1 MLSLTLKTR
10 TTLPLELSELRPD
23 KLRELSHSEIEKI
36 FVVRGREEL
45 PLAEVFT
52 VKGDCWDEQIEF
64 SGDLSSG
71 RGIGTGMTNGRIR
84 VAGHAGN
91 YVGLGM
97 FGGEIEITSNAG
109 RYLGAEMRGGLIR
122 VDGSVCDYVGG
133 SQPGSTR
140 GMTGGTIVV
149 KGDAANFLGTRMR
162 RGVIAVGGNVGSY
175 AGYKMLAG
183 TIVVGGECGTHAG
196 ASMNRGTLWMGKQ
209 IKNLPPTFRY
219 ACTSRPAVLG
229 MIARQLAMHGFDT
242 TGFDALHEWQQ
253 YSGDSTMTGR
263 GEIFVPMT

>member
-23 KLRELSHSEIEKI
+23 KLRELSHTEIEKVI
-36 FVVRGREEL
+36 VVHGREKL

-52 VKGDCWDEQIEF
+52 VKGDCRDGQIELK
-64 SGDLSSG
+64 GDLSSA
-71 RGIGTGMTNGRIR
+71 RGIGAGITSGRIR
-84 VAGHAGN
+84 VVGNAGN
-91 YVGLGM
+91 HVGVGM
-97 FGGEIEITSNAG
+97 FAGEIEVTGDAG
-109 RYLGAEMRGGLIR
+109 YGLGAEMRGGVIH
-122 VDGSVCDYVGG
+122 VTGSAGDYVGG
-133 SQPGSTR
+133 SQSGSIR

-149 KGDAANFLGTRMR
+149 KGDAGDFVGTRMR
-162 RGVIAVGGNVGSY
+162 RGLIAVGGNVGSY

-183 TIVVGGECGTHAG
+183 TIVIGSECGAHAG
-196 ASMNRGTLWMGKQ
+196 ASMSRGTLWTGKQ
-209 IKNLPPTFRY
+209 IKNLLPTFRY

-242 TGFDALHEWQQ
+242 TGLDARHEWQQ

-263 GEIFVPMT
+263 GEIFVPIT